1 VRVSVKHKPILLEA
15 LAYLGVA
22 GLAWLL
28 FINAMN
34 KGPSRDEQMYCTAGV
49 LLAQEQAIYKDFSY
63 VSQLPYHPALLSVAY
78 QLTGTTQYLLVARL
92 LSWACEAGI
101 LLLILAIYRHL
112 FGCHKTMGTLLGLG
126 AAVLYA
132 LNPIVFLANGY
143 AWNHPFILLAVM
155 LSLWLVLQQLPNSL
169 VSGLIQGAILTFA
182 CGMRITTVLIWGLFL
197 LYWIVNQTDTKQK
210 KQQGILGFFVGTG
223 LLAIWPIYTLLQA
236 PQAAWANLLIIPK
249 HYGQWHLTHGT
260 AHNKLDLTLMCL
272 TAIGYLALLICWGIT
287 TWMGR
292 TCSRAE
298 SLTPDKRQQLL
309 LWIVATFVVIA
320 FIPPTMWQQYW
331 AAPVPF
337 IVMCLAI
344 PLHRL
349 QQHKTSHSRL
359 WRTAITALILSTA
372 LAAWAMT
379 FTLMSEPL
387 SLSRSQWPPLQM
399 HALAQDIAKHVKAPK
414 RILTLAP
421 LLALE
426 GDAQIYRE
434 LSCGS
439 VVYRIGDQLPA
450 QIQTSAHVAGFK
462 SLKQILADTPVDAI
476 LVGTESGLLKGLDQG
491 LIDYVPENW
500 SKINYPSNITLYYR
514 P

>member
-1 VRVSVKHKPILLEA
+1 VKHKPILLEA

-49 LLAQEQAIYKDFSY
+49 LLTQQQAIYKDFSY
-63 VSQLPYHPALLSVAY
+63 VSQLPYHPALLSVIY
-78 QLTGTTQYLLVARL
+78 QLTRTTQYLLMGRL
-92 LSWACEAGI
+92 LSWACEMVI
-101 LLLILAIYRHL
+101 LFLIMAIYRHIFACQRTL
-112 FGCHKTMGTLLGLG
+112 GTLLGL
-126 AAVLYA
+126 AAAMLYA

-155 LSLWLVLQQLPNSL
+155 LSLWLVLKRIPNYR
-169 VSGLIQGAILTFA
+169 VSGLLQGGILTIA

-197 LYWIVNQTDTKQK
+197 LHSILNQTDTRQQK
-210 KQQGILGFFVGTG
+210 KQGILGFVGGTG
-223 LLAIWPIYTLLQA
+223 LLAIWPIYALLQD
-236 PQAAWANLLIIPK
+236 PKAAWANLLVIPK
-249 HYGQWHLTHGT
+249 LYGQWHLTHGT

-272 TAIGYLALLICWGIT
+272 TAMGYLSLLICWGIT

-292 TCSRAE
+292 TCGRAE
-298 SLTPDKRQQLL
+298 SLTPDKRQPFLF
-309 LWIVATFVVIA
+309 WIVATFVVIA

-331 AAPVPF
+331 AAPVAF
-337 IVMCLAI
+337 IVMCPAI
-344 PLHRL
+344 PLYRL
-349 QQHKTSHSRL
+349 QQHKTSHPRL
-359 WRTAITALILSTA
+359 WRTAITTVILSTA
-372 LAAWAMT
+372 LTAWAMT
-379 FTLMSEPL
+379 VTLISEPL
-387 SLSRSQWPPLQM
+387 SLSRSLWPPLQM

-426 GDAQIYRE
+426 GCAQIYPE

-439 VVYRIGDQLPA
+439 VVYRIGDQLPTQVQDA
-450 QIQTSAHVAGFK
+450 AHVAGFK
-462 SLKQILADTPVDAI
+462 SLKPILSTTSADAI
-476 LVGTESGLLKGLDQG
+476 LVGTESGLLKGLDQD
-491 LIDYVPENW
+491 LINYVPEHW
-500 SKINYPSNITLYYR
+500 LHIDYPSGITLYYR